1 MIHAVAERLCSELGR
16 GRLPRPNAWRARV
29 RGWICRPTLRWLVL
43 QATVCVC
50 VKCVGVGHFLAAF
63 QRAVLAHFGFAGAAL
78 LLLLLMPYA
87 GLRTPPYA
95 RTSAA
100 TARPG
105 SASRTPSS
113 GPPEKPR
120 AASARRPP
128 AAGRQVHSPGPPPLT
143 LPALPEAYTH
153 RLERRRYLFSPEKQG
168 RPERAQPMNEE
179 RQVLLCAAAGQ
190 TRTEGGRAIVSRKWW
205 RCVGPA
211 CRGKTPT
218 AHRPLPHGHSHATHS
233 PARMAVRRCASSRRC
248 SSRPTLGRRPRF
260 GYPCR
265 RRQGL
270 RGARY
275 TCACYSACK
284 CTRIRSHPS
293 DAQLALRT
301 PPHTRHA
308 HAMRTPCAHHAYTM
322 RTPSCTRAA
331 YARRVSGVEGR
342 AQRGRAERGPRLLRT
357 RGGVARRL
365 RAAHVRGRARA
376 RGRGRG
382 RGRGQCRCRA

>member
-1 MIHAVAERLCSELGR
+1 MDLSTNLALARTTSDRVCLCEMCVWVTFWLLFSAPCWR
-16 GRLPRPNAWRARV
+16 TSVSPRRS
-29 RGWICRPTLRWLVL
+29 
-43 QATVCVC
+43 
-50 VKCVGVGHFLAAF
+50 
-63 QRAVLAHFGFAGAAL
+63 
-78 LLLLLMPYA
+78 LLMPYA

-105 SASRTPSS
+105 SASGASRTPSS

-233 PARMAVRRCASSRRC
+233 RARVAVRRCVSSRRC

-270 RGARY
+270 RGARC

-284 CTRIRSHPS
+284 GTRIRSHPS
-293 DAQLALRT
+293 DAQLAMRT
-301 PPHTRHA
+301 PPHTSHA
-308 HAMRTPCAHHAYTM
+308 
-322 RTPSCTRAA
+322 
-331 YARRVSGVEGR
+331 
-342 AQRGRAERGPRLLRT
+342 
-357 RGGVARRL
+357 
-365 RAAHVRGRARA
+365 
-376 RGRGRG
+376 
-382 RGRGQCRCRA
+382 

>member
-1 MIHAVAERLCSELGR
+1 MCG
-16 GRLPRPNAWRARV
+16 
-29 RGWICRPTLRWLVL
+29 C
-43 QATVCVC
+43 
-50 VKCVGVGHFLAAF
+50 GHFLAAF
-63 QRAVLAHFGFAGAAL
+63 LARRVGALRFRRSA
-78 LLLLLMPYA
+78 LLMPYA

-105 SASRTPSS
+105 STPSS
-113 GPPEKPR
+113 GPPAKPR

-233 PARMAVRRCASSRRC
+233 RARVAVRRCVSSRRC
-248 SSRPTLGRRPRF
+248 NWRPTLGRRPRF

-270 RGARY
+270 RGARC

-293 DAQLALRT
+293 DAQLAMRT
-301 PPHTRHA
+301 PPHTSHA
-308 HAMRTPCAHHAYTM
+308 
-322 RTPSCTRAA
+322 
-331 YARRVSGVEGR
+331 
-342 AQRGRAERGPRLLRT
+342 
-357 RGGVARRL
+357 
-365 RAAHVRGRARA
+365 
-376 RGRGRG
+376 
-382 RGRGQCRCRA
+382 